1 MGEGG
6 RVVGMRSFW
15 VAGLFVLAAGGV
27 WAEEKGKEDT
37 YTQANRLFYGLGCM
51 IDEKNAVALY
61 RQAVEEGDVRA
72 LAWKARQVTFGRYGF
87 AKNDAEARRILEE
100 IEPKLRKM
108 ISEGYFDAKQSL
120 CRLILTVAA
129 DKREEA
135 YDLSKSLA
143 EEGDVTGFRGMAY
156 CFQFGIG
163 VKKDETKKFMWC
175 AKAAEQ
181 GCAISQF
188 NLGLCYE
195 KGMGIAKD
203 EKKAFAWYSKSALKN
218 YANAQA
224 KVAFCYEKGIGIDID
239 ARKAV
244 ESYLEMVKQFNVD
257 ALYILGKKLK
267 SREIGQFEAN
277 PADRYFKELSGLEL
291 REKGSAENYLIG
303 IGGLETGNFLKAKQA
318 LLMAGN
324 RYGPTAQNI
333 QPESMRLTR
342 PEDLW
347 ENYVLQILDKDKNP
361 IGTGVFCSQNGWVL
375 TAAHVVAGQETITVR
390 DAQMNLWPVEGLFPG
405 EFSADLVLMKTSAK
419 PEAFAE
425 LADSGPKAADL
436 VIQVGHPWGVLRQIV
451 SDGKLENLHGD
462 GGTWVC
468 SLSSMPGNSG
478 SPVFNED
485 KELIGI
491 SSQATYVIQ
500 PKAVVDNS
508 RTWVVPLH
516 ELKKM
521 IRSAKD
527 GASFSDYVATKEWEG
542 RSRFWNAAEGKK
554 ASSLLMGQTLLSES
568 YEERDPQKA
577 AAIFLTEAEKGDA
590 QGIYLLADMHYR
602 GEGVLKDQEKALE
615 MWKESA
621 DQGNAQAMF
630 RLGAEADRGGVVPQ
644 NRTEALKWYQKAA
657 EKGDAAAMANTG
669 VYYLNGWGTQ
679 RDFQQAEKWIRASA
693 EKGNA
698 FGQYVYGVMWE
709 GGYGVRINPA
719 LAAKWFE
726 QAAKGGNLDAMVKYA
741 QCLEFGS
748 GANLNQVGAIVWYQ
762 RAASGNNADAIFRL
776 GAAYANGRGV
786 PKDFSQ
792 ALKLWEKS
800 AKMGHKESIQKL
812 ASFGREVCQ

>member
-1 MGEGG
+1 MKNFW
-6 RVVGMRSFW
+6 VVGC
-15 VAGLFVLAAGGV
+15 LALAVGGV
-27 WAEEKGKEDT
+27 WGEEKAKEDT
-37 YTQANRLFYGLGCM
+37 YTQANRLFYGLGCI
-51 IDEKNAVALY
+51 IDEKKAVELY
-61 RQAVEEGDVRA
+61 RQAVEEGDARA
-72 LAWKARQVTFGRYGF
+72 LAWKARQVMSGRYGF

-100 IEPKLRKM
+100 VEPKLKKM
-108 ISEGYFDAKQSL
+108 ILEGYFDAKQSL
-120 CRLILTVAA
+120 CRLILTVAPP

-135 YDLSKSLA
+135 YNLSKSLA
-143 EEGDVTGFRGMAY
+143 EKGDVSGYRGMAY

-163 VKKDETKKFMWC
+163 VKKDETEKFNWC
-175 AKAAEQ
+175 AKAAER

-195 KGMGIAKD
+195 KGMGIAKN
-203 EKKAFAWYSKSALKN
+203 EEKAFAWYNKSASQG

-224 KVAFCYEKGIGIDID
+224 KVASCYEKGIGTNID
-239 ARKAV
+239 ARKAL
-244 ESYLEMVKQFNVD
+244 ESYLEMVKQLNID
-257 ALYILGKKLK
+257 ALYLLGKKIK
-267 SREIGQFEAN
+267 SREIGQFDAK
-277 PADRYFKELSGLEL
+277 PADFYFKELSSLAL
-291 REKGSAENYLIG
+291 RQKGSSENYLIG
-303 IGGLETGNFLKAKQA
+303 MGSLETGNFLKAKQA

-324 RYGPTAQNI
+324 QYGPTAQNI
-333 QPESMRLTR
+333 QPDSMRLTKL
-342 PEDLW
+342 EDPW

-361 IGTGVFCSQNGWVL
+361 IGTGVFCKRNGWVL
-375 TAAHVVAGQETITVR
+375 TAAHVVAGREALTVR
-390 DAQMNLWPVEGLFPG
+390 DAQMNLWPVEGLYPG
-405 EFSADLVLMKTSAK
+405 EFSTDLVLMKTSAR
-419 PEAFAE
+419 PRAFAE
-425 LADSGPKAADL
+425 LADSDPKVADP

-491 SSQATYVIQ
+491 SSRATYVIQ
-500 PKAVVDNS
+500 PKAMVDDS

-521 IRSAKD
+521 IQSAED
-527 GASFSDYVATKEWEG
+527 RASFSPLVAAKEWDG

-621 DQGNAQAMF
+621 EQGNAQAMF
-630 RLGAEADRGGVVPQ
+630 RLGSESDRGGVVPQ

-748 GANLNQVGAIVWYQ
+748 GANLNQAAAIVWYQ
-762 RAASGNNADAIFRL
+762 RAASGNNAEAIFRL
-776 GAAYANGRGV
+776 GSAYANGRGV

-800 AKMGHKESIQKL
+800 AKMGHKESMQKL
-812 ASFGREVCQ
+812 ASFGREVPQ

>member
-1 MGEGG
+1 MKK
-6 RVVGMRSFW
+6 RS
-15 VAGLFVLAAGGV
+15 
-27 WAEEKGKEDT
+27 
-37 YTQANRLFYGLGCM
+37 LG
-51 IDEKNAVALY
+51 
-61 RQAVEEGDVRA
+61 
-72 LAWKARQVTFGRYGF
+72 
-87 AKNDAEARRILEE
+87 
-100 IEPKLRKM
+100 
-108 ISEGYFDAKQSL
+108 
-120 CRLILTVAA
+120 
-129 DKREEA
+129 
-135 YDLSKSLA
+135 
-143 EEGDVTGFRGMAY
+143 
-156 CFQFGIG
+156 
-163 VKKDETKKFMWC
+163 

-203 EKKAFAWYSKSALKN
+203 EKKAFAWYNKSASQG

-224 KVAFCYEKGIGIDID
+224 KVASCYEKGIGTNID

-244 ESYLEMVKQFNVD
+244 EIYLEMVKQFNID
-257 ALYILGKKLK
+257 ALYLLGKKIK
-267 SREIGQFEAN
+267 SREIGQFDAK
-277 PADRYFKELSGLEL
+277 PADFYFKELSGLEL
-291 REKGSAENYLIG
+291 REKGSSENYLIG
-303 IGGLETGNFLKAKQA
+303 MGGLETGNFLKAKQA

-324 RYGPTAQNI
+324 QYGPTAQNI
-333 QPESMRLTR
+333 QPDSMRLTR
-342 PEDLW
+342 LEDSW
-347 ENYVLQILDKDKNP
+347 ENYVLQILDKDRNP
-361 IGTGVFCSQNGWVL
+361 IGTGVFCNRNGWVL
-375 TAAHVVAGQETITVR
+375 TAAHVVAGREAITVR

-405 EFSADLVLMKTSAK
+405 EFSADLVLMKTSVR
-419 PEAFAE
+419 PRAFAE
-425 LADSGPKAADL
+425 LADSDPTIADP

-451 SDGKLENLHGD
+451 SEGKLENLHGD

-491 SSQATYVIQ
+491 SSRATYVIQ
-500 PKAVVDNS
+500 PKAAVDDS

-516 ELKKM
+516 QLKKM
-521 IRSAKD
+521 IRSAED
-527 GASFSDYVATKEWEG
+527 GSPFSPLAAAKEWEG

-554 ASSLLMGQTLLSES
+554 ASGLLMGQTFLSES

-630 RLGAEADRGGVVPQ
+630 RLGTESDRGGVVPQ

-709 GGYGVRINPA
+709 GGYGVRINQA
-719 LAAKWFE
+719 
-726 QAAKGGNLDAMVKYA
+726 QAASWYEKAAQGGNLDAMARYG
-741 QCLEFGS
+741 QYLEFGS
-748 GANLNQVGAIVWYQ
+748 GIKENQTAAIVWYQ
-762 RAASGNNADAIFRL
+762 KAAARKNPEALFRL
-776 GAAYANGRGV
+776 GSAYANGRGV
-786 PKDFSQ
+786 PKDFSR
-792 ALKLWEKS
+792 ALKLWQES

-812 ASFGREVCQ
+812 ASFGMEASQ

>member
-1 MGEGG
+1 
-6 RVVGMRSFW
+6 
-15 VAGLFVLAAGGV
+15 VAKDEKEAVKWYTKAAEQGDA
-27 WAEEKGKEDT
+27 WAQSNLGFCYEKGTGVAK
-37 YTQANRLFYGLGCM
+37 
-51 IDEKNAVALY
+51 DEKEAVKWYTKAAEQGNARAQNNLGFCYEKGTGVA
-61 RQAVEEGDVRA
+61 
-72 LAWKARQVTFGRYGF
+72 
-87 AKNDAEARRILEE
+87 
-100 IEPKLRKM
+100 
-108 ISEGYFDAKQSL
+108 
-120 CRLILTVAA
+120 
-129 DKREEA
+129 
-135 YDLSKSLA
+135 
-143 EEGDVTGFRGMAY
+143 
-156 CFQFGIG
+156 
-163 VKKDETKKFMWC
+163 KDEKEAVKWYTKAAEQGDAWAQSSLGFCYEKGTGVAKDEKEAVKWY

-181 GCAISQF
+181 
-188 NLGLCYE
+188 
-195 KGMGIAKD
+195 
-203 EKKAFAWYSKSALKN
+203 
-218 YANAQA
+218 
-224 KVAFCYEKGIGIDID
+224 
-239 ARKAV
+239 KAV
-244 ESYLEMVKQFNVD
+244 KTLNY
-257 ALYILGKKLK
+257 LGKKLTT
-267 SREIGQFEAN
+267 REIGQFDAK
-277 PADRYFKELSGLEL
+277 PAEFYFKELSGLSL
-291 REKGSAENYLIG
+291 REKGSSENYFIG
-303 IGGLETGNFLKAKQA
+303 MGGLETGNFLKAKQA

-324 RYGPTAQNI
+324 QYGPTAQNI
-333 QPESMRLTR
+333 QPGSMRLTR
-342 PEDLW
+342 LEDSW
-347 ENYVLQILDKDKNP
+347 GNYVLQILDKDRNA
-361 IGTGVFCSQNGWVL
+361 IGTGVFCSRNGWVL
-375 TAAHVVAGQETITVR
+375 TAAHVVAGREAVNVR
-390 DAQMNLWPVEGLFPG
+390 DAQMNIWPVEGLFPG
-405 EFSADLVLMKTSAK
+405 ALSTDLVLMKTPARPK
-419 PEAFAE
+419 AYAE
-425 LADSGPKAADL
+425 LADSDPKASGP
-436 VIQVGHPWGVLRQIV
+436 VTQVGHPWGVLRQIV

-491 SSQATYVIQ
+491 SSRATYVIQ

-812 ASFGREVCQ
+812 ASFGREVPQ